1 MCGQFVGRALEPPPS
16 YPKRYGRNIAP
27 FRESGITNHYAGA
40 RARMQSAALQKRWR
54 KRFQAVNGRPLA
66 TFCGSYLAGAAAGV
80 TFSPLPVIQG
90 CLLLTAGGW
99 LLWRY
104 RLFSA
109 TTALLS
115 VLALWLG
122 ATQGIRYAH
131 RDDLLWSTL
140 PRDEVVAAT
149 GVVMTEPTRKAG
161 TWRFVLRTESM
172 VTAHRTIRTPVRL
185 WVHVPETLVDTVFA
199 GERLHLEGRLRVPS
213 ATPTDPDASFARY
226 LRRQGI
232 SRTLRPYRIQHLPQS
247 HWNVLFSRLRRMLIR
262 NLRLHLPTREG
273 HIAVAIVLNDRVNL
287 DDAVRERFRRTGT
300 VHILS
305 PSGTHVSMLAIAVW
319 AICRFVN
326 LSRRASA
333 LAVITVIWLFAGV
346 AAGGDPSFRAAV
358 MGTLIAGAT
367 ALQREGD
374 LPTSL
379 ALAGFLIVL
388 SDTGALRDPSFQFS
402 FTLVA
407 AIVASAG
414 WTSTIA
420 TGAASDRLRPLRGTI
435 AVVCVSV
442 ICTLASAPL
451 TALYY
456 GQMSLIAPIANL
468 VIAVPVQVLTC
479 AGLAAACLPRLP
491 DMLSAPIA
499 VSAWMVDKSVRLLAL
514 PAWASMAVPA
524 PSRWSIVAFYTLFF
538 AILLALSTKAGERRR
553 EATWQLR

>member
-1 MCGQFVGRALEPPPS
+1 
-16 YPKRYGRNIAP
+16 
-27 FRESGITNHYAGA
+27 
-40 RARMQSAALQKRWR
+40 MQSAALQRRWR

-66 TFCGSYLAGAAAGV
+66 TFCGGYLMGAAAGV

-104 RLFSA
+104 RLLSA
-109 TTALLS
+109 TTALLG

-122 ATQGIRYAH
+122 ATQGIRYTQQ
-131 RDDLLWSTL
+131 DDLLWYTL
-140 PRDEVVAAT
+140 PRDEAVVAT
-149 GVVMTEPTRKAG
+149 GVVLTEPTRKAD
-161 TWRFVLRTESM
+161 TWRFVFHTES
-172 VTAHRTIRTPVRL
+172 VATAHGTVRTPVRL
-185 WVHVPETLVDTVFA
+185 WVHIPETLVDTVFA
-199 GERLHLEGRLRVPS
+199 GEHLRLEGRLRLPS

-232 SRTLRPYRIQHLPQS
+232 SRTLRPYHIQRLPQS
-247 HWNVLFSRLRRMLIR
+247 HWTVLFSRLRRMLIR

-273 HIAVAIVLNDRVNL
+273 HIAAAIALNDRVNL
-287 DDAVRERFRRTGT
+287 DDAVRESFRRTGT

-305 PSGTHVSMLAIAVW
+305 PSGTHVSMLAVAVW
-319 AICRFVN
+319 AICRFIN
-326 LSRRASA
+326 LSRRVSA
-333 LAVITVIWLFAGV
+333 LAVISVIWLFAGV

-358 MGTLIAGAT
+358 MGTLVAGAA

-388 SDTGALRDPSFQFS
+388 LDTGALRDPSFQFS

-414 WTSTIA
+414 WISTIT
-420 TGAASDRLRPLRGTI
+420 TGATNDRLRPLQATLAI
-435 AVVCVSV
+435 VCLSL

-491 DMLSAPIA
+491 DVFSAPIA
-499 VSAWMVDKSVRLLAL
+499 MSAWMVDKSVRLLAL
-514 PAWASMAVPA
+514 PAWASVTVSA
-524 PSRWSIVAFYTLFF
+524 PSQWSIMVFYALFF
-538 AILLALSTKAGERRR
+538 VLLLTLNARAARRKR
-553 EATWQLR
+553 GVTG